1 MHEIVLL
8 GRFVALENIVI
19 AQNEKDCKYDECSGV
34 NIKRFSEADKLREYA
49 RNHWTE
55 CLPRAYAC
63 VDVSR
68 NHIIELL
75 SLEVGVLDLD

>member
-1 MHEIVLL
+1 MAH
-8 GRFVALENIVI
+8 ENIVI
-19 AQNEKDCKYDECSGV
+19 AQNEKDCKYDERSCV
-34 NIKRFSEADKLREYA
+34 NIKRFSEADNLGEYA

-75 SLEVGVLDLD
+75 SLQMGVLDLD